1 MKPIKSN
8 TRIRMQQIAIVN
20 QVLLNR
26 GDIGSKFSKTIK
38 TPAMPGP
45 GLERMV
51 QALVTSH
58 LTSVIYLTWKDCFKI
73 SLGPKTSK

>member
-8 TRIRMQQIAIVN
+8 TRIRMQQIAIGN

-45 GLERMV
+45 GL
-51 QALVTSH
+51 
-58 LTSVIYLTWKDCFKI
+58 
-73 SLGPKTSK
+73 